1 MSESKTGPQPPKR
14 SEVRRSAAYET
25 ARGRLSRPRRRAL
38 DEAESEI
45 AEDPHHNHWRRATA
59 DGAVLEFFA
68 ARAGLIVKFR
78 VVSPTMVDLEDV
90 IDLARLGRGQD

>member
-1 MSESKTGPQPPKR
+1 MSESKTGPQSPKR
-14 SEVRRSAAYET
+14 IEVRRSGPYET
-25 ARGRLSRPRRRAL
+25 AHGRLGRARRRAL

-78 VVSPTMVDLEDV
+78 VVSPTMVDLEAV
-90 IDLARLGRGQD
+90 IDLARVSRSGD